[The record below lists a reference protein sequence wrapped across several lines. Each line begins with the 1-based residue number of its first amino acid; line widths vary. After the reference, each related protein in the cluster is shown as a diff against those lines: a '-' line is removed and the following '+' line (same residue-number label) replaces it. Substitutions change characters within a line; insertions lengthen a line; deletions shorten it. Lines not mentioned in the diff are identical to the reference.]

1 MRFNPEYLKE
11 IGRRSCYAFLLAQ
24 TAFVGCQAPEERVQ
38 NYPGKPEVTLYPEV
52 ICDKNGSPKLSV
64 RYKAGDPIEGLVIR
78 IIDQDSRL
86 GFMHPVEPND
96 SLSGTVNF
104 TGVNYNSNGQK
115 KVVPLTSGQTVGVS
129 AASVSEV
136 KQGSGTIVA
145 AVPLTPLRSIK
156 LDCRK

>member
-1 MRFNPEYLKE
+1 MRFNPEYLKK
-11 IGRRSCYAFLLAQ
+11 ISRRAVYTALLLQ
-24 TAFVGCQAPEERVQ
+24 TALVGCQVPEEHVQ

-52 ICDKNGSPKLSV
+52 SCDKNGSPKLSV
-64 RYKAGDPIEGLVIR
+64 RYKARDPIEGLVIR

-86 GFMHPVEPND
+86 GFMHPVETDN

-115 KVVPLTSGQTVGVS
+115 KVVPLTPGQTVGVS
-129 AASVSEV
+129 AASVSEARE
-136 KQGSGTIVA
+136 GSGTIVA
-145 AVPLTPLRSIK
+145 AAPLTPLKSIK